1 MWFLIYIIVS
11 KIAALWTVIYFTGQY
26 RKKSALWRICKSWI
40 WAGMGFQDLSLLS
53 WETWSAYQ
61 KCINY
66 WTTCFSWFIFLSL
79 HLFVFSLIVDYHMVR
94 FLHINQLT
102 GTIPDVLGNLVSLIE
117 LRLDNNKLSGVI
129 PGNNNSNS

>member
-1 MWFLIYIIVS
+1 
-11 KIAALWTVIYFTGQY
+11 
-26 RKKSALWRICKSWI
+26 
-40 WAGMGFQDLSLLS
+40 
-53 WETWSAYQ
+53 
-61 KCINY
+61 
-66 WTTCFSWFIFLSL
+66 
-79 HLFVFSLIVDYHMVR
+79 MVR